1 VVSGQWSKNYK
12 LKAENSKLINMSL
25 SLDNP
30 WTILGLAGLWAASL
44 WVMWLTTR
52 RRLLRAL
59 LIREADSDIPL
70 PPEPRPADE
79 GARELIRSNRNRYLW
94 SYRSE
99 TPLSFTVISDL
110 SGQLIRE
117 IAGIYYPEEERP
129 ELKASLADLVALHN
143 RVGSR
148 LAAWLESASMRP
160 FKDVELQTVMRYY
173 EMYQSLK
180 AHSVSQFIRRHRL
193 HRLASWGWAAFNY
206 NRPFYWGR
214 RAAYEL
220 GRRLLLARIV
230 GLVGEEAMLLYGRQG

>member
-1 VVSGQWSKNYK
+1 M
-12 LKAENSKLINMSL
+12 E
-25 SLDNP
+25 NP
-30 WTILGLAGLWAASL
+30 WLILGIALLWVASL
-44 WVMWLTTR
+44 WAMWLWTR

-59 LIREADSDIPL
+59 LSREADSDIPR

-79 GARELIRSNRNRYLW
+79 GARELIRLNRNRYLW
-94 SYRSE
+94 SYRPE
-99 TPLSFTVISDL
+99 TPLSFNAINDL

-143 RVGSR
+143 RVGGR
-148 LAAWLESASMRP
+148 LAAWLESAPVRP
-160 FKDVELQTVMRYY
+160 FKDVELQTVIRYY

-180 AHSVSQFIRRHRL
+180 DHPVSQFIRRHRL
-193 HRLASWGWAAFNY
+193 HRVASWGWAALNY
-206 NRPFYWGR
+206 NSPFYWGR

-230 GLVGEEAMLLYGRQG
+230 TLVGEEAMLLYGRQG

>member
-1 VVSGQWSKNYK
+1 
-12 LKAENSKLINMSL
+12 MSL

-70 PPEPRPADE
+70 PPEPRLADE
-79 GARELIRSNRNRYLW
+79 GARDLIRGNRNRYLW
-94 SYRSE
+94 SYRPE

-129 ELKASLADLVALHN
+129 ERKASLADLVALHN

-148 LAAWLESASMRP
+148 LAAWLESAPMRP

-180 AHSVSQFIRRHRL
+180 AHPIFQFIQRHRL
-193 HRLASWGWAAFNY
+193 HRLANWGWAALNY

-230 GLVGEEAMLLYGRQG
+230 DLVGEEAMLLYGGQG

>member
-1 VVSGQWSKNYK
+1 
-12 LKAENSKLINMSL
+12 MSL

-44 WVMWLTTR
+44 WVMWLTAR

-70 PPEPRPADE
+70 PPEPCPADE

-94 SYRSE
+94 SYRPE

-110 SGQLIRE
+110 SGQLLRE

-148 LAAWLESASMRP
+148 LAAWLESAPMRP

>member
-1 VVSGQWSKNYK
+1 
-12 LKAENSKLINMSL
+12 MSL

-44 WVMWLTTR
+44 WAMWLATR

-59 LIREADSDIPL
+59 LSREADSDIPL

-94 SYRSE
+94 SYRPE

-117 IAGIYYPEEERP
+117 IAGIYYPQEERP

-148 LAAWLESASMRP
+148 LAAWLESSPMRP

-173 EMYQSLK
+173 DMYQSLK
-180 AHSVSQFIRRHRL
+180 AHSISQFIRRHRL
-193 HRLASWGWAAFNY
+193 HRLASWGWAALNY

-230 GLVGEEAMLLYGRQG
+230 NLVGEEAMLLYGRQG